1 MPAQPTPN
9 EAHARVARLVAENEV
24 MLFMKGNRTAPQCG
38 FSATVVSILD
48 QLLPDYA
55 TFDVLSDPQVRNGVK
70 EFSSWPTVP
79 QLYVRGEFLGG
90 CDIVRELFASGEL
103 FDQLG
108 VAPPSPPRL
117 AVSEAAARV
126 LRGMAEEREVKDLH
140 LRVDGSFQ
148 NSLYFGPGEPGEI
161 RVDAGGIQI
170 LVDPGTALRSDGL
183 SIDVIETEQ
192 GPGFR
197 IENPAARD
205 ASGH

>member
-1 MPAQPTPN
+1 MPTEPTPN
-9 EAHARVARLVAENEV
+9 EPHARVARLVSENQV
-24 MLFMKGNRTAPQCG
+24 MLFMKGNRQSPQCG

-48 QLLPDYA
+48 QLLPDYT
-55 TFDVLSDPQVRNGVK
+55 TFDVLSDPQVRSGVK

-103 FDQLG
+103 FDKLG
-108 VAPPSPPRL
+108 VAPPTPPRL
-117 AVSEAAARV
+117 EVSEAAARV
-126 LRGMAEEREVKDLH
+126 IRAMAEDREETDLH

-148 NSLYFGPGEPGEI
+148 NSLYFGPGEPGEL
-161 RVDAGGIQI
+161 RVNAGEMEI

-183 SIDVIETEQ
+183 SIDVVETEE

-197 IENPAARD
+197 IENPAAPD
-205 ASGH
+205 AQGH